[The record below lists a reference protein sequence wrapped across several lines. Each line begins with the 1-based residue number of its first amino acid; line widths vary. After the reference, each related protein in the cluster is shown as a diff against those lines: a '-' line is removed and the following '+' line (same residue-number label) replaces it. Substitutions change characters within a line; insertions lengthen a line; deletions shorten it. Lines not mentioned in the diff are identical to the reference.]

1 LLIFPAGKRAIFGP
15 ERALINLNGDGGM
28 LLDNLSDLFQRGLEY
43 AWDCE
48 HRLLKTLPKMV
59 EAASS
64 QELKH
69 TLDLH
74 LVESKSHVYRL
85 EQIFTRLDRAPA
97 AEKSEP
103 ARIILDECEKMIA
116 HLDRSALLDAAL
128 IFSGNQLEHYEIS
141 LYGSLAAFARALG
154 LSDAAS
160 LLDEALAEEKAA
172 DHALT
177 RIAENSVN
185 TAATGVH
192 NRPPF
197 ALI

>member
-1 LLIFPAGKRAIFGP
+1 
-15 ERALINLNGDGGM
+15 M
-28 LLDNLSDLFQRGLEY
+28 QLDNLSDLFQRGLEY

-48 HRLLKTLPKMV
+48 RLLVKGLPKMV

-69 TLDLH
+69 MLDLH
-74 LVESKSHVYRL
+74 LVEAKTHVYRL
-85 EQIFTRLDRAPA
+85 EQIFTRLERSPA

-103 ARIILDECEKMIA
+103 ARIILDECERMIS
-116 HLDRSALLDAAL
+116 HLERSPLLDAAI

-141 LYGSLAAFARALG
+141 LYGSLSAFARALE
-154 LSDAAS
+154 LNDAAG
-160 LLDEALAEEKAA
+160 LLDETLAEEKAA

-185 TAATGVH
+185 LAATVVR
-192 NRPPF
+192 NPPPF